1 MQINFKDIYILL
13 ENFYR
18 GETNEYFTQI
28 YVQVAIEAE
37 EGGRDHVIATTNWYS
52 KIKKHG
58 YNLNERHYEQSSDGR
73 NGRVRFLTKW
83 NLFGSLPWLAW
94 R

>member
-13 ENFYR
+13 ENFDR

-37 EGGRDHVIATTNWYS
+37 EGGRDHVIVTTN
-52 KIKKHG
+52 
-58 YNLNERHYEQSSDGR
+58 
-73 NGRVRFLTKW
+73 
-83 NLFGSLPWLAW
+83 
-94 R
+94 

>member
-13 ENFYR
+13 ENFDR

-37 EGGRDHVIATTNWYS
+37 EGGCDHVIVTTN
-52 KIKKHG
+52 
-58 YNLNERHYEQSSDGR
+58 
-73 NGRVRFLTKW
+73 
-83 NLFGSLPWLAW
+83 
-94 R
+94 